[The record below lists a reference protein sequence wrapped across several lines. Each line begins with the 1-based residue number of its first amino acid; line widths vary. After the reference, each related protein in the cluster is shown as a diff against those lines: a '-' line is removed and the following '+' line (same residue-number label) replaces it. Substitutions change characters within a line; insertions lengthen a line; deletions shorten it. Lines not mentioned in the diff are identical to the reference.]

1 MESRDVTESPV
12 TPQTSTLAIVSVIA
26 GVLSWFVFPIIGAIV
41 AVVTGHM
48 AKNEIR
54 QQPGSLSG
62 DGLATAGLILG
73 YLHLVLVALGFCLV
87 GLMLV
92 LGLSLPLIC
101 WPFANQFNTWL
112 SPLLG
117 F

>member
-1 MESRDVTESPV
+1 MDTRDVSYTPVSPP
-12 TPQTSTLAIVSVIA
+12 TNTLAIVSIIA
-26 GVLSWFVFPIIGAIV
+26 GVLSWFVFPVIGAIV

-54 QQPGSLSG
+54 QHPSQFSG

-73 YLHLVLVALGFCLV
+73 YLHLVLVVLGFCLV
-87 GLMLV
+87 AVLLV
-92 LGLSLPLIC
+92 LGFSLPLVC
-101 WPFANQFNTWL
+101 LPFANQFNSWL
-112 SPLLG
+112 SPQFG